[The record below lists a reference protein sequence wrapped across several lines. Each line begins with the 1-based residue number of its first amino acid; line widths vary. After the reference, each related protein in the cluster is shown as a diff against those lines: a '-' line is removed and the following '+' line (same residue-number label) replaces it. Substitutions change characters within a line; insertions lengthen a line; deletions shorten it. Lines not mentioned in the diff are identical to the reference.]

1 MNKYPSPIVLMLYG
15 VACMILG
22 AMLFDYGSRV
32 DRSVLPS
39 SELGSVG
46 ALSTGPAHKSFS
58 SPSSVVAVSNQ
69 STATIIST
77 MDLQRELNRL
87 DPKLKLKVDGVY
99 GPRTQAAHEAAVGD
113 QYAKE
118 LMQEIRTDSKAGRNG
133 INDRTG
139 PSGYIWKIANG
150 TTY

>member
-1 MNKYPSPIVLMLYG
+1 MNKCPSPVVLMLYG

-39 SELGSVG
+39 SEPGSVG
-46 ALSTGPAHKSFS
+46 APSTGPAHKSFS
-58 SPSSVVAVSNQ
+58 SPSSVVAESNQ
-69 STATIIST
+69 STVTIIYT

-99 GPRTQAAHEAAVGD
+99 GPATKAAHEAAIGD

-118 LMQEIRTDSKAGRNG
+118 LR
-133 INDRTG
+133 
-139 PSGYIWKIANG
+139 
-150 TTY
+150 